1 MDVIIGSSSSEI
13 LKKAIIKVAGDEV
26 QTAYDAEYQ
35 NNPNDI
41 LISTPPGTLP
51 CKRIFFVKWQPAKDE
66 TILRQSIVDLMW
78 TVIQNVISYKF
89 TSLAF
94 PAIGCGQHGCS
105 VDVIVKTMVKEMK
118 NQLTMRNLAL
128 TVKFVIQPNQQ
139 NIYDEFCKQ
148 VLATQDGIVKNS
160 FLTFR
165 FYFCDLYWL
174 SCLIDIG
181 VYHIIHSSFLI

>member
-26 QTAYDAEYQ
+26 QTAYNAQYK
-35 NNPNDI
+35 NNPNSV
-41 LISTPPGTLP
+41 LISTPPGILP

-78 TVIQNVISYKF
+78 TVIQSVISYKF

-105 VDVIVKTMVKEMK
+105 VDVVVKTMVKEMR
-118 NQLTMRNLAL
+118 NQLTMRNLSL

-139 NIYDEFCKQ
+139 NIYAEFCKQ
-148 VLATQDGIVKNS
+148 VLATQHGIVETSFLLVKIS
-160 FLTFR
+160 FLT
-165 FYFCDLYWL
+165 YSDQV
-174 SCLIDIG
+174 IK
-181 VYHIIHSSFLI
+181 